1 MNVTGLEDIS
11 QLQEI
16 AKGKLEN
23 LIGLDYQ
30 IRFFDYSNNEILD
43 VDHLYSLNETYT
55 FTDKSMQS
63 YITIRNDFDI
73 NPTTALTLAN
83 TVFPFGSVEQPY
95 DWFENTISSTSTSI
109 KEESDQEK
117 GIIIPFV
124 KPINDIKRKAT
135 LNSYGLKGLTIYF
148 HFQV

>member
-73 NPTTALTLAN
+73 NPTTALPLAN
-83 TVFPFGSVEQPY
+83 TVFPFVRQL
-95 DWFENTISSTSTSI
+95 ISWRSS
-109 KEESDQEK
+109 
-117 GIIIPFV
+117 F
-124 KPINDIKRKAT
+124 
-135 LNSYGLKGLTIYF
+135 L
-148 HFQV
+148 